1 MIALPTIAGWSVSWY
16 NGKIWHKTIKM
27 KDGSKKV
34 IREIRL
40 CDSYNSTSKEA
51 VLKKKAELEE
61 AGFEIQHFGECI
73 F

>member
-1 MIALPTIAGWSVSWY
+1 MIALPTTEGWSVSWY
-16 NGKIWHKTIKM
+16 NGKIGHKTRKM

-34 IREIRL
+34 IGEIRF
-40 CDSYNSTSKEA
+40 CDSYHSTSKEA

-61 AGFEIQHFGECI
+61 AGFEIQYFGECI